1 MLSCPK
7 QEEVVMMGA
16 HFKALSAVFP
26 VILGAREGT
35 RQVLLA
41 QRANTGYMDGLW
53 DFAGSGHVEEGETT
67 IQALVR
73 ECREE
78 IGIAV
83 DPAHVRFA
91 HLSHRLGL
99 QGERTYYDLYFFVD
113 RFQGEPRIA
122 EPEKC
127 ADLQWFDLESLP
139 GDMISIRRDAL
150 AACLQGRYYSEVLN
164 GPGRQAP

>member
-1 MLSCPK
+1 
-7 QEEVVMMGA
+7 MMGE

-26 VILGAREGT
+26 VIFRTQEGK

-41 QRANTGYMDGLW
+41 QRANTDYMDGLW
-53 DFAGSGHVEEGETT
+53 DFAGSGHVEEGETAV
-67 IQALVR
+67 QALVR

-78 IGIAV
+78 TGTAV

-113 RFQGEPRIA
+113 SFQEEPRIA

-127 ADLQWFDLESLP
+127 ADLRWFNLEALP
-139 GDMISIRRDAL
+139 RDMIPIRRDAL
-150 AACLQGRYYSEVLN
+150 AACLKGRHYSEVLN
-164 GPGRQAP
+164 GPGKPAP